1 MKILIVAS
9 GFVQQSRRP
18 VEILQEA
25 GFIVEEREYGLAG
38 LNQNEE
44 EFCRIIKGVDAVV
57 VTGLDIVTRRV
68 MASADCLKMIAIR
81 SSGFEGTDLTAATDH
96 GVVVTHNP
104 GANKEPVADLAVG
117 FMVAVARKIP
127 WMDRGMRE
135 GKYNEIRPQVKD
147 IYQKTLGII
156 GLGRIGKTVTRRVK
170 GFDMKV
176 LYHDIVAYE
185 DFAREH
191 GIHKVPLEEL
201 LQEADVITL
210 HVPLDETTRKMI
222 GREEIRRMKTDAIL
236 INTCRGPVVD
246 EEALFEALKSGHLYG
261 YGTDV
266 YTQEPPANLELVR
279 LENVISTPHVGG
291 ITEGG
296 LMGLAM
302 ATVTKIVQFLKKGE
316 VPENV
321 LNPEVLQK
329 VSGQR
334 ASARFPEPNRQSP

>member
-9 GFVQQSRRP
+9 GFVQRSRRP
-18 VEILQEA
+18 IEILQEA
-25 GFIVEEREYGLAG
+25 GFTVEEREYGLAG

-44 EFCRIIKGVDAVV
+44 EFCRIIKGVEAVV
-57 VTGLDIVTRRV
+57 VTGMDRITRRV
-68 MASADCLKMIAIR
+68 IASADRLKMIAIR
-81 SSGFEGTDLTAATDH
+81 SSGFEGTDLKAATEH

-117 FMVAVARKIP
+117 LMVAVARKIP

-135 GKYNEIRPQVKD
+135 GKYNEIRPQVSD
-147 IYQKTLGII
+147 IYGKTLGII

-191 GIHKVPLEEL
+191 GVRKVSFEDL

-222 GREEIRRMKTDAIL
+222 GQKEIRRMKADAIL

-246 EEALFEALKSGHLYG
+246 EKALFEALKSGHLYG

-266 YTQEPPANLELVR
+266 YTQEPPANLELVH

-296 LMGLAM
+296 LMGLAL
-302 ATVTKIVQFLKKGE
+302 ATVTKIVQYLKRGE

-321 LNPEVLQK
+321 LNPEVFQK
-329 VSGQR
+329 VSGQK
-334 ASARFPEPNRQSP
+334 ASARFPEPNRQSS

>member
-1 MKILIVAS
+1 MKVLIVAS

-18 VEILQEA
+18 IEILEEA
-25 GFIVEEREYGLAG
+25 GFTVEEREYGLAG
-38 LNQNEE
+38 LNQNED
-44 EFCRIIKGVDAVV
+44 EFCRIIKGADALV
-57 VTGLDIVTRRV
+57 VTGMDRVTRRV
-68 MASADCLKMIAIR
+68 MAGADRLKMIAIR
-81 SSGFEGTDLTAATDH
+81 SSGFEGTDLKAATDY
-96 GVVVTHNP
+96 GIAVTHNP

-117 FMVAVARKIP
+117 LMIAVARKMP

-147 IYQKTLGII
+147 IFGKTLGII
-156 GLGRIGKTVTRRVK
+156 GLGRIGKTVVRRVK

-176 LYHDIVAYE
+176 LYHDIVAYD

-191 GIHKVPLEEL
+191 GIRKVPLEEL
-201 LQEADVITL
+201 LQESDVITL

-222 GREEIRRMKTDAIL
+222 GPKEISRMKADAIL

-246 EEALFEALKSGHLYG
+246 EEALLAALKSGRLYG

-266 YTQEPPANLELVR
+266 YTQEPPQNLDLVR
-279 LENVISTPHVGG
+279 LDNVISTPHVGG

-302 ATVTKIVQFLKKGE
+302 ATVTKIVQYLKEGI
-316 VPENV
+316 VPENL
-321 LNPEVLQK
+321 LNPEVLANK
-329 VSGQR
+329 
-334 ASARFPEPNRQSP
+334 SAPLQGLNRQSL

>member
-18 VEILQEA
+18 IEILEEA
-25 GFIVEEREYGLAG
+25 GFTVERREYGLAG
-38 LNQNEE
+38 LNQDEE
-44 EFCRIIKGVDAVV
+44 EFCRIIKGADAVV
-57 VTGLDIVTRRV
+57 VTGMDKVTRRV
-68 MASADCLKMIAIR
+68 IAGADRLKMIAIR
-81 SSGFEGTDLTAATDH
+81 SSGFEGTDLAAATEH

-117 FMVAVARKIP
+117 MMVAVARKIP

-135 GKYNEIRPQVKD
+135 GKYNEIRPQAKD
-147 IYQKTLGII
+147 IFQKTLGII
-156 GLGRIGKTVTRRVK
+156 GLGRIGKTVARRVK

-176 LYHDIVAYE
+176 VYHDIVAYE

-191 GIHKVPLEEL
+191 GVRKAPLEEL

-222 GREEIRRMKTDAIL
+222 GRKEIRRMKADAIL

-246 EEALFEALKSGHLYG
+246 EEALLEALKSGHLYG

-266 YTQEPPANLELVR
+266 YTREPPESLELVR
-279 LENVISTPHVGG
+279 LPNVISTPHVGG

-302 ATVTKIVQFLKKGE
+302 ATVTKIVQYLKQGE

-329 VSGQR
+329 AAARLPKDVP
-334 ASARFPEPNRQSP
+334 ASI